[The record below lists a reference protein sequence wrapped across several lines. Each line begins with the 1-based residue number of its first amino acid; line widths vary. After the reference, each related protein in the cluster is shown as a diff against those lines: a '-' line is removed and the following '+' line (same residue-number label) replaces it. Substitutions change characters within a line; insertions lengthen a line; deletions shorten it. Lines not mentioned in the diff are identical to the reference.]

1 MNHQESAHS
10 PSCFLLRGFVKPL
23 TNERT
28 ENTNKAL
35 VITMGLCFRQTLG
48 GVFSQL

>member
-1 MNHQESAHS
+1 MNHQESVHS
-10 PSCFLLRGFVKPL
+10 PSCFLRGFVKLL

-35 VITMGLCFRQTLG
+35 VITMGLCFRQIIG
-48 GVFSQL
+48 GVLSQS